1 MKVTE
6 LRAALRKLGL
16 PATGDKQTLEKRLE
30 EAERKGSEGEL
41 VRGPEGA
48 MRERMKRQIQ
58 KDKTGKGY

>member
-30 EAERKGSEGEL
+30 EAESKGSEAEL

-48 MRERMKRQIQ
+48 MRGRMKQVR
-58 KDKTGKGY
+58 